1 MVVQQEQRLVENS
14 RLGFTAT
21 HSTILQLLVT
31 LATSHYSKVRIQ
43 AQAVLARA
51 LKTFP
56 YSYTTIVD
64 RLLPL
69 ISSEGEVSHEQ
80 YKGALYI
87 ILQNQLLVKHS
98 WALQVSPPCFLLPT
112 PPSFLPSLLLYFS
125 PSCLPAG
132 LSIFLKENFKFTGC
146 FF

>member
-31 LATSHYSKVRIQ
+31 LATSHYSKVRMQ

-51 LKTFP
+51 LKSFP

-64 RLLPL
+64 RVLPL

-98 WALQVSPPCFLLPT
+98 WALQVIQYMVPALPMFHTPSSSPTGETMACPGDSPPQ
-112 PPSFLPSLLLYFS
+112 
-125 PSCLPAG
+125 
-132 LSIFLKENFKFTGC
+132 
-146 FF
+146 